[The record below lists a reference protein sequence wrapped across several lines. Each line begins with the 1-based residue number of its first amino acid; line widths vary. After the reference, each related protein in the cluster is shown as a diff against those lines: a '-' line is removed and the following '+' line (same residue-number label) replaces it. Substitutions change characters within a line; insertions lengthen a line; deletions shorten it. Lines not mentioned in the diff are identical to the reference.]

1 MNSSGVTGMIP
12 QNYVRVLEPTVVCDD
27 ATTAS
32 TEPAAR
38 DQVANNEGYVESRRN
53 ISSRRL
59 SLSAGALDDMELK
72 AMVRL
77 GASGNIETSI
87 DPRGSVA
94 SSPACKSY
102 DEVAAFDAELRRVAD
117 DDGVEALQSVPALR
131 EGAVECALAHSDTAA
146 LQAWLQALVDTPSL
160 RALAIAFAHGG
171 SVSGD
176 AHLQNSDSDV
186 ENETLAAA
194 PAPVERI
201 VRAVALWDFS
211 PSSESELALAR
222 GDFVEIEVE
231 SSSDDNADALIKRE
245 ATDGW
250 LRGTCERTGTVG
262 YFPASYVS
270 AADAPRAEPPQ
281 PASRESRPVSI
292 RSLDAFDALSTSG
305 IAVELQA
312 ASASSGP
319 AVANGD
325 LITLRCTASSWD
337 GGAGRATPYA
347 STDWDGHLVFVLG
360 EPVGTDALHAGLKGL
375 RRGDSVRLT
384 CAPQLAYGAAGL
396 PPHVAP
402 GSYLIYEIDIL
413 DIVKGPASLN
423 ATKGPSDLLARPA
436 AATTDEAHGQS
447 LGRVVSMR
455 KRITVQSIV
464 GPENARTIP
473 RKASGPATL
482 PTHPETLDEK

>member
-1 MNSSGVTGMIP
+1 MNASGATGMIP
-12 QNYVRVLEPTVVCDD
+12 QNYVRLVEPAVVCDD
-27 ATTAS
+27 AMTVS

-38 DQVANNEGYVESRRN
+38 DEADNEGYIDIRRN
-53 ISSRRL
+53 LSSRRL

-77 GASGNIETSI
+77 GAGGNIETSI
-87 DPRGSVA
+87 DPRGSVT

-117 DDGVEALQSVPALR
+117 DDGAEALQLVPALR
-131 EGAVECALAHSDTAA
+131 AGAVDCALAQNDAA
-146 LQAWLQALVDTPSL
+146 GLQAWLQALVDTPSL

-176 AHLQNSDSDV
+176 AQLQNSDVD
-186 ENETLAAA
+186 NEALAGA

-201 VRAVALWDFS
+201 VRAVVLWDFS
-211 PSSESELALAR
+211 PSSESELALAQ
-222 GDFVEIEVE
+222 GDYVEIEVE
-231 SSSDDNADALIKRE
+231 GSPADDAHALIMRE
-245 ATDGW
+245 ATEGW
-250 LRGTCERTGTVG
+250 LRGTCERTGTIG

-270 AADAPRAEPPQ
+270 AADTPRAEPPQ

-292 RSLDAFDALSTSG
+292 RSLDAFDALSASG
-305 IAVELQA
+305 IAVERQA
-312 ASASSGP
+312 DSASSGP
-319 AVANGD
+319 AAVDGD
-325 LITLRCTASSWD
+325 LVTLRCTASSWD
-337 GGAGRATPYA
+337 GGVGRATPYA

-360 EPVGTDALHAGLKGL
+360 APVGTDGLHVGLKGL
-375 RRGDSVRLT
+375 HRGDSVRLT

-402 GSYLIYEIDIL
+402 GSYLIYDIDIL
-413 DIVKGPASLN
+413 DIVKGPASLD
-423 ATKGPSDLLARPA
+423 AAKGPSDLLARPA
-436 AATTDEAHGQS
+436 AATTEEAHGQS

-455 KRITVQSIV
+455 KRITVQSII
-464 GPENARTIP
+464 GPENARSIP